1 MSRLVKRLIDVAT
14 ALIGLIALSLLMA
27 VVAVAIR
34 LTMGPPVLF
43 RQSRIGLHGRPFDL
57 LKFRTMTEST
67 DETGTLRQDHERLT
81 RLGKFLRKTSLDEL
95 PQLWNVLKGE
105 MSIVGPRPLPVE
117 YLSLYSCDRH
127 RRHQVPQ
134 GIIGWAGVKGRN
146 LNTWDK
152 KFELDLWYVDNWSLL
167 LDAKIVCMSLFT
179 VLSGAGVSQEGF
191 ATAPKLTA
199 DTHEETDT
207 EGSAHT

>member
-1 MSRLVKRLIDVAT
+1 MSRLVKRIIDVA
-14 ALIGLIALSLLMA
+14 AAMIGLIGLAVIMA
-27 VVAVAIR
+27 AVAVAIR
-34 LTMGPPVLF
+34 LTMGSPVLF
-43 RQSRIGLHGRPFDL
+43 RQSRIGLHGRPFEL
-57 LKFRTMTEST
+57 LKFRTMIEST
-67 DETGTLRQDHERLT
+67 DETGTLRPDHERLT

-117 YLSLYSCDRH
+117 YLSLYSNERH
-127 RRHQVPQ
+127 RRHEVPQ
-134 GIIGWAGVKGRN
+134 GIVGWAGVKGRN

-152 KFELDLWYVDNWSLL
+152 KFELDLWYVNNWSLL
-167 LDAKIVCMSLFT
+167 LDAKIVCMAFLT

-199 DTHEETDT
+199 DTHEESDT
-207 EGSAHT
+207 EGSANK